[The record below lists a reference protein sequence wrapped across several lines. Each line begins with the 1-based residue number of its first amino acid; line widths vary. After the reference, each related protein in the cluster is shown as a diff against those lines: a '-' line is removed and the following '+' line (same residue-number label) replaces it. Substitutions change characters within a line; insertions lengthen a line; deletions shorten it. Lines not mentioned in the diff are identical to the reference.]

1 MRWSLLSHDL
11 TTFVDDQR
19 SPTEEKKILKLM
31 KALARSPDTR
41 CTHKNPLHY
50 RPLCAS
56 SIWILRLK
64 PAKARS
70 VSRPHQNQN
79 QNFGSV
85 EDPVRRMKR
94 GATDR
99 ENICRA
105 HTKQRAVI

>member
-1 MRWSLLSHDL
+1 MKWSLLPREL
-11 TTFVDDQR
+11 TAFVDGQR
-19 SPTEEKKILKLM
+19 GPTEEKKPEM
-31 KALARSPDTR
+31 DEGTSRSPDTR
-41 CTHKNPLHY
+41 SRHKNPLHY

-56 SIWILRLK
+56 SIWIRRLK

-105 HTKQRAVI
+105 HAQQRTVT